1 MKIFKKITYFVVAFA
16 LMILEIS
23 APSVPKVDAKSKT
36 LRSMKAELAE
46 LEKELANNKQEQE
59 AAKSGINSSKKRI
72 EQISQEKV
80 DIENEVTDLTK
91 EVNTL
96 NKEIEDMNDEIKD
109 ILNYYQISSSG
120 ESTAVDY
127 VFNADDYTDLIYRMA
142 ISEQLSEHNEETIK
156 AYNKKISDN
165 ENKKTEL
172 ANKQT
177 SLSSKEVEIEDY
189 MKQQKHRLSEAL
201 DGSIG
206 IEDEIAALKKNI
218 NLYENVYKCKLDETI
233 DECLADKLPAGSTL
247 YRPVEGRYIS
257 SNYGRRTYRLNGRW
271 TSDFHYGID
280 FAGSH
285 GQNVYAAGNGKV
297 AAIFRRKS
305 CGGNMI
311 YINHKINGKKY
322 TTGYYHLANIKVSV
336 GQTVTYQTKIA
347 NQGGSPRIETWD
359 HCSTGSHLHFTV
371 STGNWG
377 NDFNSYSGFIS
388 RNINP
393 RKVVNVPKLGA
404 SFSGRT
410 RKY

>member
-1 MKIFKKITYFVVAFA
+1 MKLFKKFTYLVVAIA
-16 LMILEIS
+16 LMVLEIS
-23 APSVPKVDAKSKT
+23 APVPQVEAKSKT
-36 LRSMKAELAE
+36 LRTMKAELAE
-46 LEKELANNKQEQE
+46 LEKELAANKQEQE
-59 AAKSGINSSKKRI
+59 AAKSGIRSSKKRI

-80 DIENEVTDLTK
+80 DIEKEVTDLTK
-91 EVNTL
+91 EVNNL
-96 NKEIEDMNDEIKD
+96 NKEIEDMNEEIKD

-120 ESTAVDY
+120 ESTALDY

-142 ISEQLSEHNEETIK
+142 ISEQLSEHNDETIK
-156 AYNKKISDN
+156 SYNKKISDN
-165 ENKKTEL
+165 EKKKEEL
-172 ANKQT
+172 ADKQV
-177 SLSSKEVEIEDY
+177 SLGDKEVEIESY
-189 MKQQKHRLSEAL
+189 MKSQKSRLKEAM

-247 YRPVEGRYIS
+247 YRPVVAGHIS
-257 SNYGRRTYRLNGRW
+257 SNYGRRTYKLNGRW

-280 FAGSH
+280 FAGNH
-285 GQNVYAAGNGKV
+285 GQAVYSAGNGKV
-297 AAIFRRKS
+297 AAIFRKKS

-322 TTGYYHLANIKVSV
+322 TTGYYHLGTIKVSV

-347 NQGGSPRIETWD
+347 TQGGTPSIETWD

-393 RKVVNVPKLGA
+393 RKVVNAPKLGG
-404 SFSGRT
+404 SFSNRYK
-410 RKY
+410 KY